1 MDNFEKMWREKIV
14 NHINQYV
21 NENTAKKVS
30 QIHIDSPIDY
40 SKELIST
47 LKKETVDEQIKKLF
61 IDNACHIP
69 HHKLDEAKE
78 IYTKTKDLS
87 RTREVLELSFLK
99 DIIIQKS
106 LSKEQ
111 AKMIIKNGWGLAGIQ
126 EKDTIIAT
134 KIPSKFHE
142 YMNETDPLKK
152 KYYYCHCPRIRE
164 NLLLGADLDSIYCNC
179 GGGFYVD
186 IWEYITGKKI
196 SIKTTKSLFESDDVC
211 QFIISFD

>member
-1 MDNFEKMWREKIV
+1 MNDFEKMWREKIL
-14 NHINQYV
+14 NNIDQYV
-21 NENTAKKVS
+21 DESTVEKVN
-30 QIHIDSPIDY
+30 QIDIESPVAY
-40 SKELIST
+40 SKALIST
-47 LKKETVDEQIKKLF
+47 LKKETLDEQIKKLF

-78 IYTKTKDLS
+78 VYTKNQSLS
-87 RTREVLELSFLK
+87 KTREVLELSFLK
-99 DIIIQKS
+99 DIIIYKN

-126 EKDTIIAT
+126 ENDTIIAT
-134 KIPSKFHE
+134 KIPSMFHQ
-142 YMNETDPLKK
+142 YMDETDSLKK

-164 NLLLGADLDSIYCNC
+164 NLLNGADLDSIYCNC

-186 IWEYITGKKI
+186 IWEYITGKKV
-196 SIKTTKSLFESDDVC
+196 SIKTTKSLFEGDDVC